1 MKTIQTETEILPTEE
16 LSLLKIMDRVWISS
30 VVILGIGIVVKAL
43 GAAADGHFSVVEI
56 SQLFLATVLFLSWL
70 YFKPLENVKYVNPDH
85 ILPRCPTPV
94 KTRSS
99 PDELYSSTTQTRMA
113 ELENYHMISQEYI
126 FPFPYLCQIYHLLN
140 LKHLEDV
147 HNFSLSNLKI
157 VKVSEFQ
164 PTAIGGMIRFQTMLE
179 SPLNTLRVWRQPLVE
194 VDLILHTPYTVE
206 LNIPAYNDKRV
217 VVIFN
222 VCPLTK
228 TEHKLQIDIYSNLEW
243 PKPIL
248 QVLFHIA
255 SCLTVVEDLPYLRRL
270 AERKLDRLLHP
281 ARYPN
286 HETMLLFRRFAELY
300 GATA

>member
-1 MKTIQTETEILPTEE
+1 MKTIQTETEILPAEDHA
-16 LSLLKIMDRVWISS
+16 LLKVMDRLWVSS
-30 VVILGIGIVVKAL
+30 IVILGVGIVVRAL
-43 GAAADGHFSVVEI
+43 GAIADGHFSVVEI
-56 SQLFLATVLFLSWL
+56 SQLFLATVIFFSWL
-70 YFKPLENVKYVNPDH
+70 YFKPLESVKYVNPDH
-85 ILPRCPTPV
+85 ILPGCHTPL
-94 KTRSS
+94 KARSS
-99 PDELYSSTTQTRMA
+99 RDELYSSTTQTRMA
-113 ELENYHMISQEYI
+113 ELEDYHMISQEYI

-147 HNFSLSNLKI
+147 HHFSLSNLKI

-164 PTAIGGMIRFQTMLE
+164 PTAIGGMMRFQTMLE

-206 LNIPAYNDKRV
+206 LNIPAYNNKRV

-222 VCPLTK
+222 VCPLTE

-248 QVLFHIA
+248 QLLFHMA
-255 SCLTVVEDLPYLRRL
+255 SCLTVFEDLPYLRRL

-281 ARYPN
+281 TRYPN